1 MHTLPTKLLLL
12 IAGLL
17 LLIPFSQA
25 QTGPASAQRKALSTC
40 ASCYSSNNTAARAA
54 FVKATP
60 PVAGQHRTAS
70 NAPAAYVR
78 STTLPWGTYGDNSN
92 VAAMDGVFGSGNWD
106 SLFLETALATDV
118 FTATRHRVFLDGSD
132 MGAPAL
138 SSFLQVNQAII
149 ESWVAAGGNLYV
161 NAAPSAGGNINC
173 GFGNI
178 LLNYSNYF
186 SDNSTVATGNSL
198 ALGPYMPAGNTYGG
212 NAFAHAAITGSGLT
226 SLIRGDAGTVLAGK
240 AWGSGYVLVGGMTCT
255 VFHSPEANAL
265 NLRKNI
271 LAYVP
276 ACTFTAPAIAVV
288 LASGA
293 YTGGA
298 ATTLYLGYGAQ
309 SATLVATGGV
319 SYAWSPAAG
328 LSSSTAANPVFT
340 ATVPGTFTYTVTT
353 TNLAGC
359 TAKSTVTMRVVD
371 ASCGKGKVT
380 VCHNGHEICIS
391 ANAVPAHLGNHA
403 GDQLGS
409 CGTAARPAAP
419 QLAAGELE
427 FSAAPN
433 PFGASTTVH
442 FRPTVSAP
450 AQVRVFDA
458 LGREVTTLF
467 NGTAE
472 AGHDYS
478 LNFDAAQ
485 LATGFYLC
493 RYESAGQ
500 VRTQRLSVVK

>member
-1 MHTLPTKLLLL
+1 MHTLATRLLLVVV
-12 IAGLL
+12 GLL

-25 QTGPASAQRKALSTC
+25 QTGPASAQRQGLSNC
-40 ASCYSSNNTAARAA
+40 SSCYPANTAARTTLL
-54 FVKATP
+54 KGITP
-60 PVAGQHRTAS
+60 LAGQHRMAS

-78 STTLPWGTYGDNSN
+78 STTLPWGAYGDNTN
-92 VAAMDGVFGSGNWD
+92 VAAMDGVFGPGNWD
-106 SLFLETALATDV
+106 SLFLETALANDI
-118 FTATRHRVFLDGSD
+118 FTATRHRVFLEGSEL
-132 MGAPAL
+132 GAPAL
-138 SSFLQVNQAII
+138 SSFLQVNQTAI
-149 ESWVAAGGNLYV
+149 ESWVAAGGQLFV
-161 NAAPSAGGNINC
+161 NAAPSVGGSINC

-178 LLNYSNYF
+178 MLNYGNYF
-186 SDNSTVATGNSL
+186 SDNGTVITGNSL
-198 ALGPYMPAGNTYGG
+198 ALGPYLPAGNSYSGF
-212 NAFAHAAITGSGLT
+212 AFAHATVTGAGLT
-226 SLIRGDAGTVLAGK
+226 GIIRGDAGTVLAGK
-240 AWGSGYVLVGGMTCT
+240 AWGTGYVLVGGITCT
-255 VFHSPEANAL
+255 VFHNPTVNAL
-265 NLRKNI
+265 NLRQNI

-276 ACTFTAPAIAVV
+276 SCSFTAPATAVV
-288 LASGA
+288 PAGSV
-293 YTGGA
+293 YTGGV

-309 SATLVATGGV
+309 SATLVAAGGV

-328 LSSSTAANPVFT
+328 LSSITSANPVFT
-340 ATVPGTFTYTVTT
+340 ATVPGTFTYIVTA
-353 TNLAGC
+353 TNQAGC
-359 TAKSTVTMRVVD
+359 TAKSTVTMHVTD
-371 ASCGKGKVT
+371 ASCGKGKVL

-409 CGTAARPAAP
+409 CGTATRPVVP
-419 QLAAGELE
+419 TLATGELE

-433 PFGASTTVH
+433 PFGASTTIN

-458 LGREVTTLF
+458 VGREVMTLF
-467 NGTAE
+467 NDAAE

-478 LNFDAAQ
+478 LPLDAAQ